1 MAVVEVENLTK
12 TFNGFTAV
20 NEVSFSIEEGKIFG
34 FLGPNGAGKT
44 TTLNMLATL
53 LPIGSGKATINNYD
67 VRTEQAKVRQ
77 SIGMVFQDP
86 TLDDELT
93 AFENMDFHGRM
104 YGMPRKERN
113 DKINELLE
121 LVELSHRKDQRV
133 EKFSGGMRRRLE
145 IARGILHS
153 PKVLFLDEPTLG
165 LDPQTKNH
173 LWEYIENLKTE
184 HKVTIILTTHYMD
197 EADRLSDIVA
207 IIDEGEFVAMDSPR
221 SLKKEIGKNILRI
234 ESENVPDIKSHIEQ
248 KDWVNSFT
256 TGQDIIEITADNPQK
271 ALAEI
276 SGFLIEQEISFDS
289 AGIFKPTLED
299 VFLHF
304 TGKSL
309 REEESSGKE
318 HKMRQRQKST

>member
-1 MAVVEVENLTK
+1 MAIVEVENLTK
-12 TFNGFTAV
+12 KFNGFTAV

-221 SLKKEIGKNILRI
+221 SLKNEIGKNILRI

-276 SGFLIEQEISFDS
+276 SGYLIEQEISFDS